1 MFNNVYSIFV
11 IYAYRQDDNGKRHF
25 VAMLQF
31 AILQFPIFL
40 TELLI
45 VVNIESNGRHSW
57 TAIFTPMYIL
67 SFLSIAACILSC
79 CVKRFSVEVKIN
91 IMNSYYCY
99 LILGSLCVSLQ
110 LEVLAMVNILQLLFL
125 GVRLDGF
132 VCWSWGVSEEM
143 SILAI

>member
-1 MFNNVYSIFV
+1 MS
-11 IYAYRQDDNGKRHF
+11 KRHF

-57 TAIFTPMYIL
+57 TAIFTPMYVL
-67 SFLSIAACILSC
+67 SFLSIGACILSC
-79 CVKRFSVEVKIN
+79 CIKRFSVEVKIKFHDVGLTKD
-91 IMNSYYCY
+91 SA
-99 LILGSLCVSLQ
+99 VSLQ

-125 GVRLDGF
+125 GVQLDGF
-132 VCWSWGVSEEM
+132 VSWSWGVSEE
-143 SILAI
+143 